1 MAPKTFTINY
11 NKIEFHLKRLLGH
24 RAPSS
29 SQAIAD
35 FINKQI
41 TREPKDAFTDETLV
55 NKSTQEKK
63 KPSKREPGVSKT
75 TIENIKNGQ
84 PSSPETLGYIA
95 DALLPPGVDS
105 STLCLSSDN
114 IDLAAPATMV
124 QANPIV
130 VTETPQNP
138 VISAAPPNPDSTDPK
153 VQKLTAEILNR
164 IDQLDG
170 QVFEQICQM
179 EPFLARGPFNTRL
192 DFVRTLVEDCDVE
205 PALIAL
211 IRVAN
216 ATQRSSQPPS
226 LNSSSRLLAEVR
238 DRLIPLTWGKEF
250 ATKMVEQIRAN
261 GVNLVERIV
270 QHQAIAD
277 VMMSGYDVRPIEID
291 KTGLGEAA
299 IPTCQVPDSGGG
311 PDAICR
317 SACDF
322 LQHLAKQFSSRF
334 LDNHQI
340 SSVNPVPQSDEATL
354 KKLASTLQNFVNE
367 QSEIRERTIY
377 AVVHFPRDHSERI
390 HLQQVI
396 KRICQDVQNLVFVE
410 VLENPD
416 PDNRLEVKIR
426 SRLFSIKVV

>member
-1 MAPKTFTINY
+1 MAKKDRIINLQTFQRLLDKFSVENSSI
-11 NKIEFHLKRLLGH
+11 KIEEFIEEKLRSHRTLKDGPKKSTITSIMKPGENHSINDHNLMC
-24 RAPSS
+24 
-29 SQAIAD
+29 IA
-35 FINKQI
+35 FAFGIPMEN
-41 TREPKDAFTDETLV
+41 RMWLCEPVDETG
-55 NKSTQEKK
+55 STI
-63 KPSKREPGVSKT
+63 T
-75 TIENIKNGQ
+75 AI
-84 PSSPETLGYIA
+84 TLE
-95 DALLPPGVDS
+95 
-105 STLCLSSDN
+105 
-114 IDLAAPATMV
+114 ATPTV
-124 QANPIV
+124 A
-130 VTETPQNP
+130 TETPPKP
-138 VISAAPPNPDSTDPK
+138 VIPPAPPNPDSTDPK

-277 VMMSGYDVRPIEID
+277 VMMSGYDVRPIAID

>member
-1 MAPKTFTINY
+1 MERQDLIIDVQKFQTLLDENCLPNSSEKISEFIKEKLKNHPTLREGPKKSTIG
-11 NKIEFHLKRLLGH
+11 KIRNSELNHSINDHNLMC
-24 RAPSS
+24 
-29 SQAIAD
+29 IAFAFGIPMED
-35 FINKQI
+35 
-41 TREPKDAFTDETLV
+41 RMSLCEPVDETG
-55 NKSTQEKK
+55 STI
-63 KPSKREPGVSKT
+63 T
-75 TIENIKNGQ
+75 AI
-84 PSSPETLGYIA
+84 TLE
-95 DALLPPGVDS
+95 
-105 STLCLSSDN
+105 
-114 IDLAAPATMV
+114 AT
-124 QANPIV
+124 PTV
-130 VTETPQNP
+130 VTETPPKP
-138 VISAAPPNPDSTDPK
+138 VIPPAPPNLDSTDPK
-153 VQKLTAEILNR
+153 VHKLTAEILNR
-164 IDQLDG
+164 IDQLG
-170 QVFEQICQM
+170 EQVYLQICHM
-179 EPFLARGPFNTRL
+179 EPFVAHGPFHTRP

-250 ATKMVEQIRAN
+250 ATRMVEQIRAN

-311 PDAICR
+311 TDAICR

-340 SSVNPVPQSDEATL
+340 SSVNPVPQSDDATL